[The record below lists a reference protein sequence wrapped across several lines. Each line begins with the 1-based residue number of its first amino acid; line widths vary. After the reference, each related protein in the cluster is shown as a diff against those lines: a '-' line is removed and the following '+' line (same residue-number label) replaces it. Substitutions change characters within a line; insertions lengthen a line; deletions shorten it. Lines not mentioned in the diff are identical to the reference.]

1 MKYGNRVVALLSLL
15 SVITYLDRVC
25 IAVAGPRMQDELHIS
40 PQAWGW
46 VTGMF
51 ALSYAFFEI
60 PSGVLGDRIGPRR
73 VLTRIVLWWSVFTS
87 LTGAVSNY
95 ILLLI
100 TRFCFGIGEAGAY
113 PNAGAVIARWIPA
126 QQRARAW
133 GIVWMTSQI
142 GGAISP
148 LLVVPIQMRF
158 GWRASFFTFGILGVI
173 WSGIWYWWYR
183 DSPVEK
189 PGVTKAELDQLAE
202 VSDRKHQPLA
212 WRVVLCSGNLW
223 RIMTIGFLYVYALY
237 FFQSWFQT
245 FLVKGRGFTEGDLL
259 LSAVPYLVGA
269 CANLL
274 GGIASDWLVRLTGLT
289 AGRRIVGVVGLG
301 ISAVCMAATL
311 LTHNNSLTL
320 IFLSLA
326 YGGMTFQQPNIFA
339 VCSEIGGHLAGTITG
354 FFQTACQSGSFV
366 SSVVFG
372 YIVKAYGSYQ
382 APLVPMAVFLGVSA
396 LLWLSIDPSK
406 KLYSTDKLEP
416 ALINS

>member
-1 MKYGNRVVALLSLL
+1 MKYGHRVLGLLSLL
-15 SVITYLDRVC
+15 SIITYLDRVC

-40 PQAWGW
+40 PEAWGW
-46 VTGMF
+46 VTGVF
-51 ALSYAFFEI
+51 ALSYALFEI
-60 PSGVLGDRIGPRR
+60 PSGAMGDRLGPRR
-73 VLTRIVLWWSVFTS
+73 VLTRIVLWWSAFTT

-95 ILLLI
+95 LLLLL

-113 PNAGAVIARWIPA
+113 PNAGAVIARWIPP

-133 GIVWMTSQI
+133 GIVWMSSQF
-142 GGAISP
+142 GGAIAP

-173 WSGIWYWWYR
+173 WSGVWYRWYR
-183 DSPVEK
+183 DSPKEK
-189 PGVTKAELDQLAE
+189 PGVSKAELDQLAE
-202 VSDRKHQPLA
+202 VSDGKHQPLA
-212 WRVVLCSGNLW
+212 WSAALRSGNLW
-223 RIMTIGFLYVYALY
+223 RIMAIGFLYVYALY

-245 FLVKGRGFTEGDLL
+245 YLVKGRGFSEGDLV
-259 LSAVPYLVGA
+259 LSALPYLVGA

-301 ISAVCMAATL
+301 IAAACMTATV
-311 LTHNNSLTL
+311 LTDSNRLTL

-339 VCSEIGGHLAGTITG
+339 VCSETGGHLAGTITG
-354 FFQTACQSGSFV
+354 FFQTAGQAGSFV

-372 YIVKAYGSYQ
+372 YMVKTYGSYQ
-382 APLVPMAVFLGVSA
+382 APLIPMAVFLGVGA
-396 LLWLSIDPSK
+396 LLWLSIDPSR
-406 KLYSTDKLEP
+406 KLYSPHKLVP
-416 ALINS
+416 ALIT

>member
-25 IAVAGPRMQDELHIS
+25 IAVAGPRIQAELHIG

-51 ALSYAFFEI
+51 ALSYAVFEI
-60 PSGVLGDRIGPRR
+60 PSGILGDRIGPRR

-95 ILLLI
+95 IFLLI

-113 PNAGAVIARWIPA
+113 PNAGSVIARWIPP

-189 PGVTKAELDQLAE
+189 PGVTQAELDRLAE
-202 VSDRKHQPLA
+202 VADLKHQPLA

-223 RIMTIGFLYVYALY
+223 RIMSIGFLYVYTLY

-245 FLVKGRGFTEGDLL
+245 FLVKDRGFTEGDLL

-269 CANLL
+269 CGNLL

-301 ISAVCMAATL
+301 LSAMCMTATL
-311 LTHNNSLTL
+311 LTNNNHLTL
-320 IFLSLA
+320 IF
-326 YGGMTFQQPNIFA
+326 
-339 VCSEIGGHLAGTITG
+339 
-354 FFQTACQSGSFV
+354 
-366 SSVVFG
+366 
-372 YIVKAYGSYQ
+372 
-382 APLVPMAVFLGVSA
+382 
-396 LLWLSIDPSK
+396 
-406 KLYSTDKLEP
+406 
-416 ALINS
+416 

>member
-133 GIVWMTSQI
+133 
-142 GGAISP
+142 
-148 LLVVPIQMRF
+148 
-158 GWRASFFTFGILGVI
+158 
-173 WSGIWYWWYR
+173 
-183 DSPVEK
+183 
-189 PGVTKAELDQLAE
+189 EL
-202 VSDRKHQPLA
+202 
-212 WRVVLCSGNLW
+212 CG
-223 RIMTIGFLYVYALY
+223 
-237 FFQSWFQT
+237 
-245 FLVKGRGFTEGDLL
+245 
-259 LSAVPYLVGA
+259 
-269 CANLL
+269 
-274 GGIASDWLVRLTGLT
+274 
-289 AGRRIVGVVGLG
+289 
-301 ISAVCMAATL
+301 
-311 LTHNNSLTL
+311 
-320 IFLSLA
+320 
-326 YGGMTFQQPNIFA
+326 
-339 VCSEIGGHLAGTITG
+339 
-354 FFQTACQSGSFV
+354 
-366 SSVVFG
+366 
-372 YIVKAYGSYQ
+372 
-382 APLVPMAVFLGVSA
+382 
-396 LLWLSIDPSK
+396 
-406 KLYSTDKLEP
+406 
-416 ALINS
+416 